1 MWPNEFAQL
10 LISMTGV
17 TSNQGVGMVTVFAL
31 VVYMVL
37 VPSVLTGLVA
47 WAAMK
52 VKRGGYEAD

>member
-17 TSNQGVGMVTVFAL
+17 TSDQGVGMVTVFAL

-37 VPSVLTGLVA
+37 VPSLLTGVVA
-47 WAAMK
+47 WVATK
-52 VKRGGYEAD
+52 VKGGGYE